1 MNTTVTKEKGI
12 LRLDGMDSRHILNL
26 LAKKH
31 EKDAFIP
38 ECKNGETWGARDL
51 CKLDAW
57 VLKRTYSPI
66 TTIGYEIKCTR
77 ADFEQDQKWT
87 NYLDLCHEFYFVC
100 PAGLVR
106 AADLPSNIGIIWA
119 TKDKLHIKHK
129 CERIKPDIE
138 KLNRL
143 LTYVVMSRSN
153 IVSNMNEISK
163 VVEESRLE
171 FLKNSVAKA
180 SERKE
185 LAYFIKG
192 HIRQIE
198 EQLQLKERDLVS
210 RENYVKN
217 FEGKLAKFG
226 ITWNSESK
234 DWQENSRVGNEIDLL
249 VKRIDFNTLHN
260 MEYISKELGHLVDT
274 INGYRSAAMPDAKEN
289 PPRS

>member
-1 MNTTVTKEKGI
+1 VETTIIKEKGI
-12 LRLDGMDSRHILNL
+12 MRLDGMDSRYILGL

-51 CKLDAW
+51 YKLDAW

-87 NYLDLCHEFYFVC
+87 SYLDLCHEFYFVC
-100 PAGLVR
+100 PAGLIR
-106 AADLPSNIGIIWA
+106 ASDLPPNIGIIWA
-119 TKDKLHIKHK
+119 TKNSLRVKHK
-129 CERIKPDIE
+129 ADRIKPDIE
-138 KLNRL
+138 KLNKL

-153 IVSNMNEISK
+153 IVSNMNEISQT
-163 VVEESRLE
+163 VEESRLE
-171 FLKNSVAKA
+171 FMRESVAKA

-192 HIRQIE
+192 HVHEIE
-198 EQLQLKERDLVS
+198 QQLQLKERELVS

-234 DWQENSRVGNEIDLL
+234 DWQENSRVDNEIDLL
-249 VKRIDFNTLHN
+249 VKRIDYNTLHN
-260 MEYISKELGHLVDT
+260 MEYISKELAHLVTT
-274 INGYRSAAMPDAKEN
+274 INGYRSAALDNNQAYQA
-289 PPRS
+289 

>member
-1 MNTTVTKEKGI
+1 MNTTVIKEKGI
-12 LRLDGMDSRHILNL
+12 MRLDGVDSRYILGL
-26 LAKKH
+26 LAQKH
-31 EKDAFIP
+31 DKDAFVP

-51 CKLDAW
+51 YKLDAW

-100 PAGLVR
+100 PAGLIR
-106 AADLPSNIGIIWA
+106 ATDLPSNIGIIWA
-119 TKDKLHIKHK
+119 TKNKLHTKHK
-129 CERIKPDIE
+129 AERIKPDIE
-138 KLNRL
+138 KLNKL
-143 LTYVVMSRSN
+143 LTYLVMSRSN
-153 IVSNMNEISK
+153 IVNNMNEISK
-163 VVEESRLE
+163 VVGNPRLE
-171 FLKNSVAKA
+171 AMKDSVAKA

-192 HIRQIE
+192 HVHEIE
-198 EQLQLKERDLVS
+198 QQLQLKERELVS

-249 VKRIDFNTLHN
+249 VKRIDYTTLHN
-260 MEYISKELGHLVDT
+260 MEYISKELGNLVTT
-274 INGYRSAAMPDAKEN
+274 INGYRSAALEKEN